1 MINPFRAARQH
12 SAVGNYLLPLLA
24 QIAIVI
30 VDHLVGSVLLAPT
43 LNIFLLA
50 VLAVRLEPRAVTLW
64 FIVTSL
70 VTVYSLND
78 NAGFPF
84 EPDFS
89 PGTVAVRSFSFIAS
103 GALAVAMN
111 RYLFKIN
118 QHNRHL
124 VEMLYELPCP
134 VVVSDAAGAL
144 LFSNRKASKMLEKDE
159 RDLLGQSFFAFFISS
174 EQRGNAIQSYM
185 RLTDEEQ
192 PREVEL
198 TLATDLEHRPIHATQ
213 IPMDLTSAKCV
224 VTALEFGGD
233 RVRP

>member
-1 MINPFRAARQH
+1 M
-12 SAVGNYLLPLLA
+12 A
-24 QIAIVI
+24 QVVI
-30 VDHLVGSVLLAPT
+30 ITVDHFVGSVLLAPT

-50 VLAVRLEPRAVTLW
+50 VLAVRLEPRVVTQW

-78 NAGFPF
+78 NVGFPAG
-84 EPDFS
+84 PDFS
-89 PGTVAVRSFSFIAS
+89 PGTVAVRSLSFIAS

-118 QHNRHL
+118 LHNRHL
-124 VEMLYELPCP
+124 VEMLHKLPCP

-144 LFSNRKASKMLEKDE
+144 LFSNRKASEMLQKDE
-159 RDLLGQSFFAFFISS
+159 QDLLGQSFFTFFVSS

-185 RLTDEEQ
+185 KLTDEDQ

-198 TLATDLEHRPIHATQ
+198 TLTTDHEHRPLHATQ
-213 IPMDLTSAKCV
+213 IPVDLTSAKCV
-224 VTALEFGGD
+224 VTALEHRSPGD
-233 RVRP
+233 AC

>member
-1 MINPFRAARQH
+1 MKNPFRAARRH
-12 SAVGNYLLPLLA
+12 TVVENYLLPLVA
-24 QIAIVI
+24 QVVIII
-30 VDHLVGSVLLAPT
+30 VDRLVGSVLLAPT

-50 VLAVRLEPRAVTLW
+50 VLAVRLEPRVVTQW
-64 FIVTSL
+64 FISTSL
-70 VTVYSLND
+70 VTIYSLND
-78 NAGFPF
+78 NAGFPV
-84 EPDFS
+84 EPEFS

-124 VEMLYELPCP
+124 VEMLHELPCP

-144 LFSNRKASKMLEKDE
+144 LFSNRKASEMLQKDE
-159 RDLLGQSFFAFFISS
+159 QDLLGQSFFAFFVSS

-185 RLTDEEQ
+185 RLTDEDQ

-198 TLATDLEHRPIHATQ
+198 TLTADQERRPIHATQ

-224 VTALEFGGD
+224 VTAMEGRPPGD
-233 RVRP
+233 AS